1 MKSKKIFSSFVLL
14 VCAIAFNFSINS
26 KNIGTSNFSLRN
38 INALQ
43 ASAGEATCKDTSTNK
58 CTITLPNGV
67 KLEGTGQ
74 PYTEW

>member
-1 MKSKKIFSSFVLL
+1 MKSKKIFSFFVLL
-14 VCAIAFNFSINS
+14 LGAIAFNFSINL
-26 KNIGTSNFSLRN
+26 KKIGTSDFSLRN

-43 ASAGEATCKDTSTNK
+43 ASATEATCKDTSTNK

-67 KLEGTGQ
+67 VIEGTGQ